1 MERLGRKRAEGLRNK
16 KNEMKKKKMSL
27 REKLSGGRWFR
38 ARACAGTVSPNK
50 HTVKCWVR
58 LGRVRFESGLLL
70 IRSGTWV
77 MGCMPTYRPE
87 KGFGLLQITLDLN
100 PIIN

>member
-27 REKLSGGRWFR
+27 REKLTGGGWFR

-50 HTVKCWVR
+50 HTVKCWV
-58 LGRVRFESGLLL
+58 
-70 IRSGTWV
+70 
-77 MGCMPTYRPE
+77 
-87 KGFGLLQITLDLN
+87 
-100 PIIN
+100 